1 MTGALTRRGE
11 DTDRYMEKKAV
22 LTIKA
27 EIGMVSPQAKEC
39 QGLLAITGLQEKGLG
54 GFLLRASRRTNPTNI
69 LISEFWLP

>member
-11 DTDRYMEKKAV
+11 DTDRYMGKKAV

-39 QGLLAITGLQEKGLG
+39 QGLLTITGRQEKGLG
-54 GFLLRASRRTNPTNI
+54 
-69 LISEFWLP
+69 